1 MKPLPVSPH
10 ALRQIY
16 SSSDG
21 ILMTLILVAFVFPP
35 LQISFVHPS
44 LLGLPKEPL
53 ERDRFQTTRSKL
65 MHLKPACFVLQTP
78 VAYCLFWL
86 TFTRRWARE
95 ANWTPLNQEGRI
107 GRSIR
112 CKQSSTRV
120 CWLVQS
126 LERLFMQPCRKL
138 PWGTASGR
146 QRVQISMRGM

>member
-65 MHLKPACFVLQTP
+65 VHLKPACFVLQSP
-78 VAYCLFWL
+78 VAYCFFWC
-86 TFTRRWARE
+86 TFTRCWARE
-95 ANWTPLNQEGRI
+95 ANWTPLAGQSGASKVLQEFVDLCRAWRGYLCSR
-107 GRSIR
+107 GGSCLEELPRGGNE
-112 CKQSSTRV
+112 CKFF
-120 CWLVQS
+120 L
-126 LERLFMQPCRKL
+126 
-138 PWGTASGR
+138 
-146 QRVQISMRGM
+146 RGM